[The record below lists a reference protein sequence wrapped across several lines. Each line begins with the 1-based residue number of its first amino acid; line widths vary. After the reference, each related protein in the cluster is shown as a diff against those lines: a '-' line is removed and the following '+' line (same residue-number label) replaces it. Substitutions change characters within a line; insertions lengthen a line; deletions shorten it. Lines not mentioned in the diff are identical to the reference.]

1 MPRLAAIVPRLL
13 FLLALVGSPGLW
25 AAEVTLVA
33 PATVRPVLLKHLD
46 FLDQRPDAE
55 FDDTGRVALLRRAR
69 KAIGELLATEG
80 YFTPAVEGETAP
92 DGAYRIVVTPG
103 PRTQISRVDLI
114 FSGDIA
120 GAGDE
125 RRQRVDALRAGWTLP
140 VGAPFRQSDWSAAK
154 QALLDAVSARDYA
167 SATIA
172 DSQAV
177 IDPTTAS
184 AVLTI
189 QVDSGPVFR
198 FGEMTVSGL
207 SDYDQSLLMRYRP
220 PRVGERYSL
229 ERLLHFQTAL
239 QNTSYFASV
248 VVDIDRQA
256 TSPESA
262 PVRVQV
268 TEAKPRRV
276 GFGVGASS
284 NTGYRLET
292 SYRDANFL
300 HEAFNLASGV
310 RVEQRRQLV
319 YADIF
324 LPPTDKGYLDSV
336 GGLVEHTDIAGLQ
349 TRRQSIGVVRTIPK
363 GKIENRF
370 AINYQHEVLVPDGS
384 VRTSR
389 AALTL
394 NWSWTHRDVD
404 SVLDPHRGHVM
415 NVQIGG
421 ASQALLSDRNFA
433 RFYGRYLR
441 YVPVFERDVVI
452 VRAEGGV
459 TVASSR
465 DGVPQ
470 DFLFR
475 TGGAQ
480 TVRGYGYQSLGV
492 ADGNATVGGR
502 YLAVTSAEYVHWGWG
517 DWGVATFVDAG
528 NANDER
534 KLFKMNLGYG
544 FGPRWKS
551 PAGPLA
557 VDLAY
562 GQSDHRLRLHFA
574 VAIAF

>member
-1 MPRLAAIVPRLL
+1 MI
-13 FLLALVGSPGLW
+13 FFGSSWVWP
-25 AAEVTLVA
+25 AEVTLVA
-33 PATVRPVLLKHLD
+33 PATVRPVLSKYLD
-46 FLDQRPDAE
+46 FLDHRPDAE
-55 FDDTGRVALLRRAR
+55 FDDSARVALLRRAR

-80 YFTPAVEGETAP
+80 YFTPAVEGEAAP
-92 DGAYRIVVTPG
+92 DGVYRIVVTPG

-114 FSGDIA
+114 F
-120 GAGDE
+120 AGDLAGVGGE
-125 RRQRVDALRAGWTLP
+125 RQQRVEALRAGWVLP

-167 SATIA
+167 AAAITS
-172 DSQAV
+172 SQAV
-177 IDPTTAS
+177 VDPTSAG
-184 AVLTI
+184 AVLTVH
-189 QVDSGPVFR
+189 VDSGPLFR

-207 SDYDQSLLMRYRP
+207 TDYDQSLLLRYRP

-248 VVDIDRQA
+248 VVDIDRHVA
-256 TSPESA
+256 TPEAA

-268 TEAKPRRV
+268 TEAKPRRL
-276 GFGVGASS
+276 GFGIGASS

-300 HEAFNLASGV
+300 HDADNLSSGV

-319 YADIF
+319 YADVF
-324 LPPTDKGYLDSV
+324 LPPTDNGYLDSV
-336 GGLVEHTDIAGLQ
+336 GALVEHTDIAGLQ
-349 TRRQSIGVVRTIPK
+349 TRRQSVGVMRTIPK
-363 GKIENRF
+363 GKIENRI

-384 VRTSR
+384 ARTSR

-394 NWSWTHRDVD
+394 NWSWTHRNVD
-404 SVLDPHRGHVM
+404 SVLDPHRGHVT

-421 ASQALLSDRNFA
+421 ATQALLSDQNFA
-433 RFYGRYLR
+433 RFYGRYQR
-441 YVPVFERDVVI
+441 YMPAFGRDVLI
-452 VRAEGGV
+452 VRAEGGI
-459 TVASSR
+459 TVALSR

-492 ADGNATVGGR
+492 ADGDATVGGR
-502 YLAVTSAEYVHWGWG
+502 YLAVTSAEYVHWRWG
-517 DWGVATFVDAG
+517 DWGVAAFVHAG

-534 KLFKMNLGYG
+534 KLFKINLGYG

-562 GQSDHRLRLHFA
+562 GQSDHRVRLHFA